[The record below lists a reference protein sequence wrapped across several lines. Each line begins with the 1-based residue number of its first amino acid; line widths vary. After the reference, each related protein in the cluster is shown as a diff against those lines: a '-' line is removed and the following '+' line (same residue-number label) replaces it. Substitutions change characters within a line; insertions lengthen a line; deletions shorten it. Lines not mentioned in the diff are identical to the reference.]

1 MNRLKTLRLQRRL
14 SQKEVANV
22 LNISQQQYS
31 RIEKEDVKINADKL
45 IKLAQLFNTSI
56 DYILGLTDN
65 PKPYDS

>member
-14 SQKEVANV
+14 SQKEVASV

-45 IKLAQLFNTSI
+45 IKLAKLFNTSI

-65 PKPYDS
+65 PKPYDP

>member
-45 IKLAQLFNTSI
+45 IKLAKLFNTSI

-65 PKPYDS
+65 PKPYDP

>member
-45 IKLAQLFNTSI
+45 INLAKLFNTSI

-65 PKPYDS
+65 PKPYDP

>member
-45 IKLAQLFNTSI
+45 IKLAKLFNTSI

>member
-45 IKLAQLFNTSI
+45 IKLAKLFNTSHRL
-56 DYILGLTDN
+56 YSRLTDK
-65 PKPYDS
+65 PKAL

>member
-1 MNRLKTLRLQRRL
+1 MNRLKKLRLQRRL
-14 SQKEVANV
+14 SQKEAANV

-45 IKLAQLFNTSI
+45 IKLAKLFNTSI

>member
-31 RIEKEDVKINADKL
+31 RIEKEDVKINADNL
-45 IKLAQLFNTSI
+45 IKLAKLYNTSI
-56 DYILGLTDN
+56 YYILGLTDN
-65 PKPYDS
+65 PKPYDP

>member
-31 RIEKEDVKINADKL
+31 RIEKEDVKINADKI
-45 IKLAQLFNTSI
+45 IKLAKLFNTSI

-65 PKPYDS
+65 PKPYDP

>member
-31 RIEKEDVKINADKL
+31 RIEKEDVKINTDKL
-45 IKLAQLFNTSI
+45 IKLAKLFNTSI

>member
-45 IKLAQLFNTSI
+45 IKLAKLFNTSI
-56 DYILGLTDN
+56 VYILGLTDN

>member
-22 LNISQQQYS
+22 LNISQQQDS

-45 IKLAQLFNTSI
+45 IKLAKLFNTSI

>member
-1 MNRLKTLRLQRRL
+1 MNRLKTLRIQRRL

-45 IKLAQLFNTSI
+45 IKLAKLFNTSI

>member
-45 IKLAQLFNTSI
+45 IKLAKLFNTSI

-65 PKPYDS
+65 PKPYDK

>member
-1 MNRLKTLRLQRRL
+1 MYRIKELRKMRKWN
-14 SQKEVANV
+14 QKEVANV

-45 IKLAQLFNTSI
+45 IKLAKLFNTSI

>member
-45 IKLAQLFNTSI
+45 IKLAKLFITSI

-65 PKPYDS
+65 PKPYDP

>member
-45 IKLAQLFNTSI
+45 IKLAKLFNTSI
-56 DYILGLTDN
+56 DYILV
-65 PKPYDS
+65 

>member
-1 MNRLKTLRLQRRL
+1 MNRLKKLRLQRRL
-14 SQKEVANV
+14 SQKEAANV

-45 IKLAQLFNTSI
+45 IKLAKFFNASI

-65 PKPYDS
+65 PKSYDS

>member
-45 IKLAQLFNTSI
+45 IKLAKLFNTSI
-56 DYILGLTDN
+56 DYMLGLTDN

>member
-22 LNISQQQYS
+22 LNISQRQYS

-45 IKLAQLFNTSI
+45 IKLAKLFNTSI

>member
-45 IKLAQLFNTSI
+45 IKLAKLFNTSI

-65 PKPYDS
+65 PKP

>member
-45 IKLAQLFNTSI
+45 IKLAKLFNTSI
-56 DYILGLTDN
+56 DYSLGLTDN

>member
-1 MNRLKTLRLQRRL
+1 MNRLKKLRLQRRL
-14 SQKEVANV
+14 SQKEAANV

-45 IKLAQLFNTSI
+45 IKLAKFFNASI

>member
-45 IKLAQLFNTSI
+45 IKLAKLFNTSI

-65 PKPYDS
+65 PKPYDA

>member
-22 LNISQQQYS
+22 LNISQQHYS

-45 IKLAQLFNTSI
+45 IKLAKLFNTSI

>member
-14 SQKEVANV
+14 SQKEAANV

-45 IKLAQLFNTSI
+45 IKLAKLFNTSI

>member
-31 RIEKEDVKINADKL
+31 RIEKEDLKINADKL
-45 IKLAQLFNTSI
+45 IKLAKLFNTSI